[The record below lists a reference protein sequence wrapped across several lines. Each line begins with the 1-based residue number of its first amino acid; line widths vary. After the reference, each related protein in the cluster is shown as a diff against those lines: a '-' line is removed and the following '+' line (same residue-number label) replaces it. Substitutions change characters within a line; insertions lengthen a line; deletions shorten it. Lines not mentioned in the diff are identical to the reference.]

1 MNTLASSAHRGDV
14 AVTPTVHDPVSPDT
28 RQTRANTTLAETAK
42 YSHFSHLINYLCDL
56 ERVAAMVGTTLAT
69 WKPEQMLILET

>member
-1 MNTLASSAHRGDV
+1 MNTLASSEHRGDV
-14 AVTPTVHDPVSPDT
+14 AGTPTVNDPVLPDT
-28 RQTRANTTLAETAK
+28 HQTRDNTTRAETGK

-69 WKPEQMLILET
+69 WKPEQMLTLET